1 MFKLATCLLL
11 LFLCNIA
18 WADDMVD
25 LHFVTDLIAEHQLR
39 MPTAIFEEGIPD
51 ICMTNTRIHCISS
64 ENTDYGAVIEHV
76 FQLHNNSRQDALIV
90 VGGGEGHRQLLTRL
104 SNDVTTSVVFTS
116 NYPAFMPLEYS
127 NDIAL
132 RLDSHITFYEVES
145 DGVRLTDKFAIKG
158 GTPITLDLGRWTTL
172 NGFRYKTWQNR
183 WDRRRDLHSASI
195 VYSLFNP
202 SPTTL
207 IKDEQGN
214 IISSRGFYSETLL
227 AITENLNMTTK
238 TVVLPPG
245 RWTKLANGTWTGGV
259 GWLQRGRGDVVLS
272 VGINLDR
279 DIFLELGRVNIART

>member
-1 MFKLATCLLL
+1 M
-11 LFLCNIA
+11 I
-18 WADDMVD
+18 
-25 LHFVTDLIAEHQLR
+25 I
-39 MPTAIFEEGIPD
+39 I
-51 ICMTNTRIHCISS
+51 
-64 ENTDYGAVIEHV
+64 
-76 FQLHNNSRQDALIV
+76 
-90 VGGGEGHRQLLTRL
+90 GGGGAHSKFLTGL
-104 SNDVTTSVVFTS
+104 AELYPGVLTSD
-116 NYPAFMPLEYS
+116 YPVFMPLEYS
-127 NDIAL
+127 NEIPL
-132 RLDSHITFYEVES
+132 RLDSHVTFYEVEPN
-145 DGVRLTDKFAIKG
+145 GVWLTDKFAVKG
-158 GTPITLDLGRWTTL
+158 GTPISLDLGRWTTL
-172 NGFRYKTWQNR
+172 SGFRYKTWQNR

-259 GWLQRGRGDVVLS
+259 GWLQSRRGDVVLS

-279 DIFLELGRVNIART
+279 DFFLSLAG